1 MNRDEEIMASLKQQG
16 LEMPTL
22 GEMLGDVKEKIEPIN
37 PPRHP
42 DQSPFPTPGIYFG
55 MPEEQYHSIPAC
67 STSALKKLS
76 ISMMDCW
83 ASSSLNLDRTEI
95 QKPYLDYGK
104 AIHAFVL
111 EGEDEYLARYAVDL
125 DIADFEG
132 QSILVST
139 EEIKAAIGKFMEL
152 APVKPVGTKKQDL
165 LDQLVELA
173 EMRGTVDAIDRAADV
188 AGLKA
193 QIGAFLEPQPVK
205 PVSKVTDTMDD
216 GTEYQRAA
224 VKTDWIDQLLAL
236 DPDAKVWDRMVA
248 DHRASHEGKT
258 MIHAANDRR
267 IRIASRMILAHEE
280 IAKAVQGGWPEV
292 SVFWFCSVTG
302 APMKARFD
310 YLKMRMIADL
320 KSFGNNAG
328 MPIDRAIERTI
339 AAYRYPMQHVIYE
352 EAAMQARAMIRDRG
366 VDEAV
371 FHCGEVIDEAEV
383 ARRDEF
389 CAKWAQQTEAPGFM
403 FIFQQSGDAPV
414 TRGKIMPKGTV
425 YSVTKSRCEDLK
437 RKWVECAK
445 TYGVLPWLDIQPVDE
460 IEDERIPLWAT
471 EI

>member
-1 MNRDEEIMASLKQQG
+1 MNRDEEIMASLKAQG
-16 LEMPTL
+16 LELPTL
-22 GEMLGDVKEKIEPIN
+22 GEMLGDKKVIAEPFN

-42 DQSPFPTPGIYFG
+42 EQQPFPTPGIYFG

-76 ISMMDCW
+76 ISTMDCW
-83 ASSSLNLDRTEI
+83 ASSSLNLDRSEI

-111 EGEDEYLARYAVDL
+111 EGEDEYLSRYAVDL

-152 APVKPVGTKKQDL
+152 GPVKPCSAKKQEL

-173 EMRGTVDAIDRAADV
+173 EANGVLDGINRAADV

-193 QIGAFLEPQPVK
+193 QITAFQVEQPVK
-205 PVSKVTDTMDD
+205 PVRTVADTMDD
-216 GTEYQRAA
+216 GSEYQRSA
-224 VKTDWIDQLLAL
+224 VKSDWIDQLLAL

-248 DHRASHEGKT
+248 DHRASHDGKT

-280 IAKAVQGGWPEV
+280 LARVFSGGWAEV
-292 SVFWFCSVTG
+292 SVFWFCPTTG
-302 APMKARFD
+302 APMKSRFD

-339 AAYRYPMQHVIYE
+339 ATYRYNLQHVIYE
-352 EAAMQARAMIRDRG
+352 EAAMQARAMILARG
-366 VDEAV
+366 VDQAV
-371 FHCGEVIDEAEV
+371 FHCGEDVDEAEV

-389 CAKWAQQTEAPGFM
+389 CTKWAQQTEPPGFM
-403 FIFQQSGDAPV
+403 FVFQQSGDAPV
-414 TRGKIMPKGTV
+414 TRGKIMPRGTV
-425 YSVTKSRCEDLK
+425 FSVTRSRAEDLK
-437 RKWVECAK
+437 RRWVQAAT
-445 TYGVLPWLDIQPVDE
+445 TYGLDPWLDIQPIDE
-460 IEDERIPLWAT
+460 IEDEAIPLFAT
-471 EI
+471 EL

>member
-1 MNRDEEIMASLKQQG
+1 MNRDEEIMASLKRDG
-16 LEMPTL
+16 LEMETL
-22 GEMLGDVKEKIEPIN
+22 GEMLGDVKEKIEPIQ

-42 DQSPFPTPGIYFG
+42 DQPPFPTPGIYFG
-55 MPEEQYHSIPAC
+55 MPEEQYHAIPAC

-76 ISMMDCW
+76 ISTMDCW
-83 ASSSLNLDRTEI
+83 AGSSLNLDRTEI

-111 EGEDEYLARYAVDL
+111 EGEDEYLSRYAVDL
-125 DIADFEG
+125 DLADFEG

-152 APVKPVGTKKQDL
+152 GPVKPCSAKKQDL

-173 EMRGTVDAIDRAADV
+173 EANGVIDGINRAADV

-193 QIGAFLEPQPVK
+193 QITAFQVEQPVK
-205 PVSKVTDTMDD
+205 PVRTVADTMDD
-216 GTEYQRAA
+216 GSEYQRSA
-224 VKTDWIDQLLAL
+224 VKSDWIDQLLAL
-236 DPDAKVWDRMVA
+236 DPDAKVWDRMVN

-292 SVFWFCSVTG
+292 SVFWLCSVTG

-339 AAYRYPMQHVIYE
+339 ATYRYNLQHVIYE
-352 EAAMQARAMIRDRG
+352 EAAMQARAMIRDVG
-366 VDEAV
+366 LSAIFDMDDPATE
-371 FHCGEVIDEAEV
+371 EAE
-383 ARRDEF
+383 RRQEF
-389 CAKWAQQTEAPGFM
+389 CFKWAQQTEAPGFM

-414 TRGKIMPKGTV
+414 TRGKIMPRGTV
-425 YSVTKSRCEDLK
+425 FSVTKSRAEYLK
-437 RKWVECAK
+437 RRWVECAQ
-445 TYGVLPWLDIQPVDE
+445 TYGVDPWLDIQPIDE
-460 IEDERIPLWAT
+460 IEDEAIPLFAT
-471 EI
+471 EL